1 MIKFFRNIRQT
12 MIKDNR
18 ITKYLLYAVGEII
31 LVVIGILIALQINN
45 WNEKRVIR
53 EETELRLSKLIEDLV
68 NDQNQLKNMQ
78 YEYSFNFH
86 ALQYLFKMSNIEPYL
101 PDLDNIVVPSYQNTP
116 FWKRTIPKTY
126 DKEFIQLAF
135 KLSQQVG
142 IPKSSKNTY
151 DELKSTGRF
160 SFISKDSLRDQINTY
175 YQRWEWLFDPNID
188 EFKKRWLYSL
198 DKIGIME
205 SNPFTIEKPLSILTN
220 NPEYAAILR
229 RLTREIGWYAMSSK
243 WLLEVNTNLVKSIK
257 AEIAQ

>member
-1 MIKFFRNIRQT
+1 M
-12 MIKDNR
+12 
-18 ITKYLLYAVGEII
+18 
-31 LVVIGILIALQINN
+31 
-45 WNEKRVIR
+45 
-53 EETELRLSKLIEDLV
+53 
-68 NDQNQLKNMQ
+68 
-78 YEYSFNFH
+78 
-86 ALQYLFKMSNIEPYL
+86 
-101 PDLDNIVVPSYQNTP
+101 
-116 FWKRTIPKTY
+116 
-126 DKEFIQLAF
+126 
-135 KLSQQVG
+135 SQQVG

-160 SFISKDSLRDQINTY
+160 SYISKDSLRDQINTY

-205 SNPFTIEKPLSILTN
+205 SNPFTIEKPLLILTN

-243 WLLEVNTNLVKSIK
+243 WLLEMNTNLVKSIK